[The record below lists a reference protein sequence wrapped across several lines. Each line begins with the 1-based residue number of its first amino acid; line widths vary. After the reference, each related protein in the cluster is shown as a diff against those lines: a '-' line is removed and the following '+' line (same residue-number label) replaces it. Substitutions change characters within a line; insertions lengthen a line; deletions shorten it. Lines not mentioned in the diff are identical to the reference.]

1 MKNCPTSRST
11 GSPKTARPLMPAADS
26 RSREQAR
33 VERPMLIRS
42 AVMRENNKDM
52 TLIETENISLSEWL
66 NLLDQ
71 SPKDAIY
78 IDYMFPTDR
87 HREEYISSVHERS
100 YAEVKQ
106 LLRRF
111 LWLPTTFNEDKYQA
125 AVLIQKLKKKEQIRD
140 TEFHRRVK
148 LYITSR
154 GKLPIWDGLRWVLDL
169 LPASPRECLQTL
181 EAYIGLYG
189 YPLPE
194 GRFHGII
201 DTMSVIRAKFIDT
214 PVLGNEFESISDR
227 QLELLVSEL
236 YEKMGYSVTVTK
248 KTRDG
253 GRDVISERRDTGKLE
268 KLLIEVKHHVNPIGV
283 SKLRELLGVV
293 SAEKVNKGVLITTS
307 RFSKDAVT
315 FAESNPRIELI
326 EKRQLVKLLNEY
338 LGTTWSKNLYLIT
351 SQRFRKENDVI
362 KKA

>member
-1 MKNCPTSRST
+1 
-11 GSPKTARPLMPAADS
+11 
-26 RSREQAR
+26 
-33 VERPMLIRS
+33 
-42 AVMRENNKDM
+42 M

-71 SPKDAIY
+71 SPKGTIY
-78 IDYMFPTDR
+78 VDYMFPTDR
-87 HREEYISSVHERS
+87 HREEYISTVHERS

-111 LWLPTTFNEDKYQA
+111 LWLPTTFNEDKNKA
-125 AVLIQKLKKKEQIRD
+125 AVLIQKLKEKECIKDKD

-148 LYITSR
+148 LYIISR
-154 GKLPIWDGLRWVLDL
+154 GKMPIWDGLRWVLDL

-181 EAYIGLYG
+181 EAYVGLYG

-201 DTMSVIRAKFIDT
+201 DAMSVIRAKFIDT

-227 QLELLVSEL
+227 QLELLVAEL
-236 YEKMGYSVTVTK
+236 YGEMGYGVTVTK

-253 GRDVISERRDTGKLE
+253 GRDVIAERRDTGKLE

-293 SAEKVNKGVLITTS
+293 SSEKVNKGVLITTS
-307 RFSKDAVT
+307 RFSKDAVI
-315 FAESNPRIELI
+315 FAESNSRIEI
-326 EKRQLVKLLNEY
+326 IANSQLTKLLNEY

-351 SQRFRKENDVI
+351 SERFRKEKDFI
-362 KKA
+362 EQA